1 MKVIILA
8 GGKGTRLWPLSRGSC
23 PKQFLYF
30 GDQYSLLQKTLLRFV
45 GICSQQ
51 DIVILTNQSYYDLV
65 YSQCLQIDQ
74 NCSYNILVE
83 PESKN
88 TGPAIALGIK
98 YLQESQGIL
107 SDEVILVAPSD
118 HLIHPEGQFLSLLP
132 LAEERAREGSMIT
145 FGVHPSFPETG
156 YGYIKYG
163 DGDRVDVLPVEAFV
177 EKPSFDLAQSYL
189 LSGNYLWNS
198 GIFVFTVMTFW
209 KELYLHAPTL
219 FEFFKGGLQACIGV
233 FGDMPD
239 ISIDCGILEKSK
251 LVEVIPMHLSWSDL
265 GSWDSIYTSMGKDS
279 RSNVKIGN
287 VVDID
292 TENCLIYGSKRLIS
306 TIGVKDLLIVETDDA
321 LLVSQKGDSQKVK
334 ILVEHLNSKKM
345 EQSTEHLTSYRPWG
359 HYLVL
364 EEGYRYKIKK
374 ISVHPLQRLSLQMH
388 YHRSE
393 HWIVVAGKAKATI
406 GEEVYLLGE
415 NQSVFVPKSTQH
427 RLENPGENILELI
440 EVQVGEYIAE
450 DDIVRIEDDYARK

>member
-1 MKVIILA
+1 MKVIVLA

-30 GDQYSLLQKTLLRFV
+30 GDQYSLLQKTLMRFI

-74 NCSYNILVE
+74 NCCYNILVE

-98 YLQESQGIL
+98 YLQESQGL
-107 SDEVILVAPSD
+107 SSDEVILVAPSD
-118 HLIHPEGQFLSLLP
+118 HLIHPESQFLSLLP
-132 LAEERAREGSMIT
+132 LAQQRASEGSMIT
-145 FGVHPSFPETG
+145 FGVQPSFPETG

-163 DGDRVDVLPVEAFV
+163 DGDRVDVLPVEAFI
-177 EKPSFDLAQSYL
+177 EKPSFDLAQAYL

-209 KELYLHAPTL
+209 KEVYLHAPTL
-219 FEFFKGGLQACIGV
+219 FEFFKGRLQACIGV
-233 FGDMPD
+233 FRDMPD

-334 ILVEHLNSKKM
+334 MLVEHLNSKKM
-345 EQSTEHLTSYRPWG
+345 EQSTENLISYRPWG

-374 ISVHPLQRLSLQMH
+374 ISVHPLQRLSLQLH

-393 HWIVVAGKAKATI
+393 HWIVVAGKAKVTI
-406 GEEVYLLGE
+406 GEQVYLLSE

>member
-1 MKVIILA
+1 MKVIVLA
-8 GGKGTRLWPLSRGSC
+8 GGKGTRLWPLSRRSC

-30 GDQYSLLQKTLLRFV
+30 EEKHSLLQKTLLRFV
-45 GICSQQ
+45 GVCSQQ

-65 YSQCLQIDQ
+65 YSQCLQIDP
-74 NCSYNILVE
+74 NFSYNILVE

-98 YLQESQGIL
+98 YLQESQGLL

-118 HLIHPEGQFLSLLP
+118 HLINPEDQFLCLLP
-132 LAEERAREGSMIT
+132 IAEQRAKAGSMIT

-163 DGDRVDVLPVEAFV
+163 DADRTDVLPVEAFV
-177 EKPSFDLAQSYL
+177 EKPSLDLAQSYL

-198 GIFVFTVMTFW
+198 GIFVFTVMIFW

-219 FEFFKGGLQACIGV
+219 FEFFKGGLQACIRV
-233 FGDMPD
+233 FGDVPD
-239 ISIDCGILEKSK
+239 ISIDCAILEQSK

-265 GSWDSIYTSMGKDS
+265 GCWDSIYTSMGKDCH
-279 RSNVKIGN
+279 SNVKVGN

-292 TENCLIYGSKRLIS
+292 TENCLIYGGKRLVS

-334 ILVEHLNSKKM
+334 MLVEHLNSKKIK
-345 EQSTEHLTSYRPWG
+345 QSTEHLTSYRPWG
-359 HYLVL
+359 NYLVL

-374 ISVHPLQRLSLQMH
+374 ISVYPLQRLSLQMH

-393 HWIVVAGKAKATI
+393 HWIVVAGKAKVTI
-406 GEEVYLLGE
+406 GEQAYLLAE
-415 NQSVFVPKSTQH
+415 NQSVFVPQSTHH
-427 RLENPGENILELI
+427 RLENPGEQILELI
-440 EVQVGEYIAE
+440 EVQVGEYIGE
-450 DDIVRIEDDYARK
+450 DDIVRIQDDYARK